1 MLPEIT
7 PGTLIDNRY
16 QIQKV
21 LGQGSFGRTYL
32 ASDTQRFGDACVL
45 KEFVPVS
52 RAEYTINKSRELFER
67 EARILYQINHPQIPK
82 FLAWFAAQERLFLVQ
97 QYINGITYSQL
108 LLERQQQGQSF
119 SEAEVTQWLKDLLP
133 VLDYLHH
140 LNIIHRDISL
150 ENMMLAHNQAQPVL
164 IDFGLVKEAI
174 AKIEST
180 DLNAQNH
187 YDQASIVGKYGYAP
201 PEQIRLG
208 HCYPC
213 SDLYA
218 LGVCALVL
226 LTGKRPD
233 LLVDESLEWQW
244 HSYINIGDNL
254 TQILDKMLAEKPK
267 ERYQSAK
274 EVLEALAPVILPQN
288 PRANL
293 SLKKVSINIDL
304 AKKEREVAE
313 VVESDEFKLLEQRA
327 NKLRKRTEIDGGE
340 GKRIDRP
347 NQPQLKA
354 ETPNLNTAW
363 LGLDLDPPNPPCQGG
378 LKREPSNIT
387 PARLEP
393 VFLDRCRQELSRC
406 MGPMANLLL
415 EEILTQSPQLTPVQ
429 LVEALAAEIPNVK
442 RAAEFIKSIQIPA
455 KAEKVNIS
463 GTDIGL
469 RSALLNPKFL
479 EHCQQELSRCVGPMA
494 MFVLEETLA
503 QSPYL
508 TPVQLVEALAAEIPD
523 ARRVEEFR
531 KRIKIPDQA

>member
-1 MLPEIT
+1 MLAEIT
-7 PGTLIDNRY
+7 PGTLIENRY

-21 LGQGSFGRTYL
+21 LGRGSFGRTYL

-52 RAEYTINKSRELFER
+52 RAEYTVNKSRELFER

-97 QYINGITYSQL
+97 QYIDGKTYSQL

-150 ENMMLAHNQAQPVL
+150 ENVMLPDRQAQPVL

-174 AKIEST
+174 AKIESS

-187 YDQASIVGKYGYAP
+187 YAQASIVGKYGYAP

-218 LGVCALVL
+218 LGVCAVVL

-244 HSYINIGDNL
+244 HSYINISDNL
-254 TQILDKMLAEKPK
+254 TKILDKMLAEKRK
-267 ERYQSAK
+267 QRYQSAK
-274 EVLEALAPVILPQN
+274 EVIADLEPVILPQI
-288 PRANL
+288 PRADFP
-293 SLKKVSINIDL
+293 LKKVEINIDK
-304 AKKEREVAE
+304 AKKERELAE
-313 VVESDEFKLLEQRA
+313 IVESDEFKLLEQRA
-327 NKLRKRTEIDGGE
+327 NKLRKRTEIDVSGE
-340 GKRIDRP
+340 RRISQP
-347 NQPQLKA
+347 IQPQLKA
-354 ETPNLNTAW
+354 EITHPNTAR
-363 LGLDLDPPNPPCQGG
+363 LGLDIAPSNPPCQES
-378 LKREPSNIT
+378 LKPE
-387 PARLEP
+387 
-393 VFLDRCRQELSRC
+393 FLDRCRQELTRC

-415 EEILTQSPQLTPVQ
+415 EEILNQSPHLTAVQ
-429 LVEALAAEIPNVK
+429 LVEALAAEIPNPK

-463 GTDIGL
+463 GTDIGS

-479 EHCQQELSRCVGPMA
+479 EHCRQELSRCVGPMA
-494 MFVLEETLA
+494 MFILEETLA

-531 KRIKIPDQA
+531 KRIKIPH